1 MAIKVEA
8 YGTRQKKTC
17 YGCGS
22 MISFENEDIQGTEP
36 ITYIECPIC
45 GKKIKAHKVDRT
57 VTKETEVGKKAKA
70 AFEGEPNEETWS

>member
-36 ITYIECPIC
+36 TTYIECPIC

-57 VTKETEVGKKAKA
+57 VAKETEVGKKAKA
-70 AFEGEPNEETWS
+70 AFEGEPKEETWS